1 MPAAKIAAGNTGPS
15 NREVPVKLRYL
26 LEDINRWAARYE
38 LPVNFPASLNST
50 RMNVGTF
57 VAIER
62 NQARQY
68 VDAGFSLGWGE
79 GADIGTDAT
88 LGTLAERMG
97 WPVSEFLQTL
107 SAPEEND
114 QFVASN
120 NEAHERGV
128 FGVPTML
135 IGTHM
140 WWGNDRLEFLD
151 EFLADKDIGIRI
163 PSLRTVCQEI
173 KQCFGLRKQ
182 ERESSERGGER
193 QLRSLAI
200 QNCSISQAPP
210 ARSA

>member
-1 MPAAKIAAGNTGPS
+1 MKKEPIEFYFDFMSPFAYLAHRPLCALADRYKREIIYKPIDLPAAKIAAGNTGPS

-79 GADIGTDAT
+79 GADIGADAT
-88 LGTLAERMG
+88 LGMLAERMG

-151 EFLADKDIGIRI
+151 EFLAD
-163 PSLRTVCQEI
+163 
-173 KQCFGLRKQ
+173 
-182 ERESSERGGER
+182 SS
-193 QLRSLAI
+193 QKA
-200 QNCSISQAPP
+200 
-210 ARSA
+210 